1 MDVFEA
7 IPQDDV
13 VAAMEY
19 LAACTTTGAQTQY
32 RDVLRAMTD
41 VLICP
46 IDEQSEI
53 VLRDIIGTSERN
65 HLPTHDLLSAA
76 EFAAVAHL
84 AASDARRIEL
94 HDSMRRLADVLERVQ
109 PHAELVA
116 A

>member
-1 MDVFEA
+1 MEQVEG
-7 IPQDDV
+7 IPHDDV
-13 VAAMEY
+13 LTAMEY
-19 LAACTTTGAQTQY
+19 LAACTTTGAQAQY

-46 IDEQSEI
+46 IDEHSEI
-53 VLRDIIGTSERN
+53 ALRDIVGSSERE

-84 AASDARRIEL
+84 AASDARRVEL
-94 HDSMRRLADVLERVQ
+94 HESMRKLADMLARVQ
-109 PHAELVA
+109 QHGEPVA